1 MTGTGRARAR
11 LQTVPLA
18 FLVVFFVW
26 PVAHMLVRYV
36 RWGDVVRVVTDPS
49 LRGVAWFTLWQ
60 AVVST
65 VLTLVIG
72 LPVTWAVSRW
82 AVPGSRL
89 VHGLVT
95 APFLM
100 PAVVV
105 ATGVAAVIPG
115 RGIPA
120 ILWAHTVFNVAVV
133 LHLVGPRWRMVG
145 QSMEDAAADLGATG
159 WRTFMSVVW
168 PEIRGAVINAASVVF
183 AFCFSSFAVVSI
195 LGGATIRTLETE
207 VFTQA
212 VRLGDVRTAT
222 ALAVV
227 QTTAVV
233 ITLWL
238 GRRSAR
244 NERSGDG
251 DSDNHSLLELSPPR
265 SLASRRRFVALPAVT
280 AWAGTLV
287 VVTPLGAVALRSV
300 RTAGGWGISGWRA
313 LFDGSLE
320 RAGVDMPR
328 VLLTSAKFAVT
339 TAVLA
344 TVLALLT
351 TRRTGVSPAE
361 RVSFAPLVVSAVTLG
376 LGLIVTFDRA
386 PWDWRGR
393 SWLLPV
399 IHTVIALPLAVRTI
413 GTALR
418 GIDGELFHAAADLG
432 ASPLRVWWTIEM
444 PLLRPAIVQ
453 AAGISAA
460 VSLGEFGATS
470 FLSRSESMTVPIAI
484 GQLMGRPGTL
494 LQQAA
499 FALATLVAAVTTIVI
514 GSAGRHD

>member
-18 FLVVFFVW
+18 FLVVFFIW
-26 PVAHMLVRYV
+26 PVAHMLVRFV

-145 QSMEDAAADLGATG
+145 QSMEDAAADLGAG
-159 WRTFMSVVW
+159 PWRAFVEVTW
-168 PEIRGAVINAASVVF
+168 PQIRGAVTNAASVVF

-222 ALAVV
+222 SLAVV

-238 GRRSAR
+238 GRRAAHG
-244 NERSGDG
+244 EDG
-251 DSDNHSLLELSPPR
+251 SVLELSPPR

-328 VLLTSAKFAVT
+328 VLLTSAKFAVS

-386 PWDWRGR
+386 SWD
-393 SWLLPV
+393 
-399 IHTVIALPLAVRTI
+399 
-413 GTALR
+413 
-418 GIDGELFHAAADLG
+418 
-432 ASPLRVWWTIEM
+432 
-444 PLLRPAIVQ
+444 
-453 AAGISAA
+453 
-460 VSLGEFGATS
+460 
-470 FLSRSESMTVPIAI
+470 
-484 GQLMGRPGTL
+484 
-494 LQQAA
+494 
-499 FALATLVAAVTTIVI
+499 
-514 GSAGRHD
+514 